1 MDLSKKDTVSSKVP
15 ELDSVY
21 VYKTNQEAKFTHRE
35 QLGTGYRYKSHKA
48 LFQAAEDEIHIY
60 HQTLVVDKVM
70 RGVTVVTKCDK
81 VTPVKALFSEVKKKI
96 KEDEATKK
104 LFFATKSTPREIGV
118 YFTY

>member
-1 MDLSKKDTVSSKVP
+1 MDLSKEKTMSSKIP

-21 VYKTNQEAKFTHRE
+21 VYKTNIKASFTQRE

-48 LFQAAEDEIHIY
+48 LFKADEDEIYTY
-60 HQTLVVDKVM
+60 HQTIVVDKVM
-70 RGVTVVTKCDK
+70 RGITIVTKCDK
-81 VTPVKALFSEVKKKI
+81 VTPVKQLFAEVKKKI